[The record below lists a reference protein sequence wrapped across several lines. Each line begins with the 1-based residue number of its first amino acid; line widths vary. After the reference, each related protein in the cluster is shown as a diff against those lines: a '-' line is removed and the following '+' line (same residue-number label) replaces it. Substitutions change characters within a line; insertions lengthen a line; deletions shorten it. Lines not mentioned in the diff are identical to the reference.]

1 MIYQFDFQGGRE
13 LVKHTRLKVLD
24 ALVSGIFIMGM
35 LWTSLPMVGE
45 DRVVFCVCWI
55 SDATTLYWR
64 IIVLEMVVVEELW
77 VVVQLGAM

>member
-35 LWTSLPMVGE
+35 LWNSFPMLRE
-45 DRVVFCVCWI
+45 EIVVFGVCWI
-55 SDATTLYWR
+55 SAAETLY
-64 IIVLEMVVVEELW
+64 
-77 VVVQLGAM
+77 